1 MKRTEYVYL
10 IIYFIIILQQ
20 YIYFMNYIS
29 STIIII
35 LFITSS
41 TIIKKYIMMYI
52 KKIINHNLKM
62 MNKTDASH
70 LLYIEYI
77 NTCSPTPVNL
87 CIYTQMR
94 IKAYR

>member
-1 MKRTEYVYL
+1 
-10 IIYFIIILQQ
+10 
-20 YIYFMNYIS
+20 
-29 STIIII
+29 
-35 LFITSS
+35 
-41 TIIKKYIMMYI
+41 
-52 KKIINHNLKM
+52 M

-77 NTCSPTPVNL
+77 NTYSPTPVNL

>member
-1 MKRTEYVYL
+1 MMQQQI

-20 YIYFMNYIS
+20 YIYLMNYIS
-29 STIIII
+29 TIII
-35 LFITSS
+35 LFFITSS
-41 TIIKKYIMMYI
+41 TNNKKIIIYYVYI
-52 KKIINHNLKM
+52 KKINHNLKM